1 MRHEAMQN
9 SRTNERR
16 PLSYASYLAAKK
28 SVDDRALNH
37 HVVETLR
44 REIAELQTP
53 RILEVGAGVGTMVA
67 RLAEWGI
74 LARAEYTLLDSD
86 AEVLEAAPKWLS
98 DWAKSTGRVATLSKS
113 GTVTL
118 SAASRSEEITVG
130 TKCSDIGDF
139 LASDSD
145 APRFDFLIANAFLD
159 LVDVPA
165 VLPALFD
172 RLVAKGLFW
181 FSINF
186 DGETIFL
193 PEHEADDALLSVYH
207 RSMDERVRD
216 GKPAGDSRSGRHLFQ
231 NLSAAGARVLAAG
244 SSDWVVHAVDG
255 VYPVQEADFVEHI
268 LYTIE
273 QELNWREEID
283 QPQLASWLATR
294 REQLASGALTYVAH
308 QLDFLGRRS

>member
-1 MRHEAMQN
+1 MHE
-9 SRTNERR
+9 SKTNERR

-28 SVDDRALNH
+28 SVDDRALNS

-44 REIAELQTP
+44 REIAQLSAP
-53 RILEVGAGVGTMVA
+53 RILEIGAGVGTMVA

-86 AEVLEAAPKWLS
+86 AEVLEASPKWLG
-98 DWAKSTGRVATLSKS
+98 DWAKSTGRVAALPKPGIVSLSD
-113 GTVTL
+113 V
-118 SAASRSEEITVG
+118 SRAGEITVR
-130 TKCSDIGDF
+130 TMCVEIGHF
-139 LASDSD
+139 LASDSESS
-145 APRFDFLIANAFLD
+145 RFDLLIANAFLD

-165 VLPALFD
+165 ILPALFD
-172 RLVAKGLFW
+172 RLVTKGLFW

-193 PEHEADDALLSVYH
+193 PEHDADDALLSVYH
-207 RSMDERVRD
+207 RSMDERVRG
-216 GKPAGDSRSGRHLFQ
+216 GKAAGDSRSGRHLFQ
-231 NLSAAGARVLAAG
+231 NLPAAGARILAAG

-255 VYPVQEADFVEHI
+255 VYPAQEADFVEHI

-273 QELNWREEID
+273 QELNWRDEVD
-283 QPQLASWLATR
+283 QRQLASWLTTR
-294 REQLASGALTYVAH
+294 REQLRRGSLSYVAH

>member
-1 MRHEAMQN
+1 MQK
-9 SRTNERR
+9 SKSHERR

-44 REIAELQTP
+44 KEIAQLSTP
-53 RILEVGAGVGTMVA
+53 KILEVGAGVGTMVA

-74 LARAEYTLLDSD
+74 LQRAEYTLLDSD

-98 DWAKSTGRVATLSKS
+98 QWAKSTGRAATSSKP
-113 GTVTL
+113 GTVSL
-118 SAASRSEEITVG
+118 SDASRSEAITVG
-130 TKCSDIGDF
+130 TMCVDIGDF
-139 LASDSD
+139 LASDSN
-145 APRFDFLIANAFLD
+145 ASRFDFLIANAFLD
-159 LVDVPA
+159 LVDVPT
-165 VLPALFD
+165 VLPALLD

-193 PEHEADDALLSVYH
+193 PEHDADDALLSVYH
-207 RSMDERVRD
+207 RSMDDRVRG
-216 GKPAGDSRSGRHLFQ
+216 GKPAGDSRSGRHLFE
-231 NLSAAGARVLAAG
+231 NLSAVGARVLAAG

-255 VYPVQEADFVEHI
+255 VYPAQEADFVEHI

-273 QELNWREEID
+273 QELNWRDEVD
-283 QPQLASWLATR
+283 QRQLASWLATR
-294 REQLASGALTYVAH
+294 REQLARGALTYIAH

>member
-1 MRHEAMQN
+1 MQE
-9 SRTNERR
+9 SKTNERHH
-16 PLSYASYLAAKK
+16 LSYASYLAAKK

-44 REIAELQTP
+44 SEIARLAAP

-86 AEVLEAAPKWLS
+86 AEVLEAAPKWLG
-98 DWAKSTGRVATLSKS
+98 DWAKSTGRVATLSES
-113 GTVTL
+113 GTVSL
-118 SAASRSEEITVG
+118 SGGSRSEAITV
-130 TKCSDIGDF
+130 TTMCVDIGDF
-139 LASDSD
+139 LATGSD
-145 APRFDFLIANAFLD
+145 AARFDFLIANAFLD
-159 LVDVPA
+159 LVDVPT

-172 RLVAKGLFW
+172 RLVTKGLFW

-193 PEHEADDALLSVYH
+193 PEHDADDALLSVYH
-207 RSMDERVRD
+207 RSMDERVRG

-231 NLSAAGARVLAAG
+231 NLTAAGARILAAG

-255 VYPVQEADFVEHI
+255 TYPAQEADFVEHI

-283 QPQLASWLATR
+283 QRQLASWLATR
-294 REQLASGALTYVAH
+294 REQLARGALTYVAH